1 MTSLLRCSH
10 DCESCG
16 ELHFFSMSAVRD
28 SADSTLN
35 AFMDNAESTLK
46 IEKLVKISQKSE
58 NALCLWTGQKLITYF
73 FKLEFE
79 NLFILQDFVQISTII
94 VHKCHLYFSTLLHC
108 PPILA
113 HNYKTFQGIAI
124 VTQILRKSNRVNITC
139 INSKYVDNNYPVSY
153 SPIAPPFG

>member
-1 MTSLLRCSH
+1 MPFRMTSLLRCSH

-58 NALCLWTGQKLITYF
+58 NALCL
-73 FKLEFE
+73 
-79 NLFILQDFVQISTII
+79 
-94 VHKCHLYFSTLLHC
+94 
-108 PPILA
+108 
-113 HNYKTFQGIAI
+113 
-124 VTQILRKSNRVNITC
+124 
-139 INSKYVDNNYPVSY
+139 
-153 SPIAPPFG
+153 